1 MEYSARLSK
10 LDNLKGEVTFYQE
23 PNKERL
29 RTMYNGDISNISM
42 EINFPD
48 PRRFT
53 PKQRGLM
60 FALFNN
66 IYEWSNQ
73 ELGSVEQD
81 IPVEVIGDA
90 KTIKDWFYSQYI
102 LKYQKDISV
111 KNISNTTV
119 SEMNNLLELI
129 IDFMFEWD
137 VPFAEGY
144 ELLPKNEQWYL
155 YRCCKHRK
163 CAECGKR
170 AEIHHAINLVG
181 MGNNRNSM
189 NHLNSYFIALCRTH
203 HNEIHNLGL
212 TEFSKKY
219 HGIKPIK
226 LDDETLI
233 RLNLM
238 SVKQVREIKENE

>member
-1 MEYSARLSK
+1 MKYSARLSK
-10 LDNLKGEVTFYQE
+10 LNNLKGEVTFYQE

-29 RTMYNGDISNISM
+29 RTMYKGDISNIEM

-60 FALFNN
+60 YALFNN

-73 ELGSVEQD
+73 ELGIVDQD

-90 KTIKDWFYSQYI
+90 ETIKDWFYSRYI

-155 YRCCKHRK
+155 YQCCKHRK
-163 CAECGKR
+163 CAVSGLP
-170 AEIHHAINLVG
+170 AEIHHINAVG
-181 MGNNRNSM
+181 AGNNRNKVD
-189 NHLNSYFIALCRTH
+189 HTKKLVIALSR
-203 HNEIHNLGL
+203 
-212 TEFSKKY
+212 KY
-219 HGIKPIK
+219 HAEAHKIGNQQFLEKYKLAGIYLSYQDFNDLGMMSQK
-226 LDDETLI
+226 LIDELEG
-233 RLNLM
+233 RG
-238 SVKQVREIKENE
+238 E